1 MATKST
7 FRRLSIALVTSAATA
22 ALAIPAANAGPISGL
37 TGLGLCPA
45 AAVSH
50 PFISWTD
57 YSAYELAPNGG
68 FENGS
73 AGWGLAGG
81 AQVVSGNES
90 FYANGAGDSHSLAL
104 PAGGSATSGA
114 VCVGGLTRST
124 LRFFASG
131 GSAASAVD
139 VQIRFRGLTGA
150 LLGKLDGG
158 SVAVAPGWQPTPV
171 LLALELPLGTS
182 SVQIAL
188 TSASGTVLV
197 DDVYVDPWLTN

>member
-7 FRRLSIALVTSAATA
+7 FRRLSIALVDERGDR

-50 PFISWTD
+50 PFTSWTD
-57 YSAYELAPNGG
+57 YSSYELAPNGG
-68 FENGS
+68 FESGS
-73 AGWGLAGG
+73 AGWSLADG

-124 LRFFASG
+124 IRFFASG
-131 GSAASAVD
+131 GSAAGCGRRPDPVSRTHRRAA
-139 VQIRFRGLTGA
+139 REARRRL
-150 LLGKLDGG
+150 
-158 SVAVAPGWQPTPV
+158 VAVAPGWQPTPV